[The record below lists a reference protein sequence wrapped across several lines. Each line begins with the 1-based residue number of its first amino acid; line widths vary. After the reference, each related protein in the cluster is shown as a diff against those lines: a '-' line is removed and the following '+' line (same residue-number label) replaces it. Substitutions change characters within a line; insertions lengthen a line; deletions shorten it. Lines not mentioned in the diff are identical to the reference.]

1 MTENIKETLKG
12 MSAADRKALLEE
24 LRAEERQATR
34 DRREAYESIRAQFM
48 HEVKGHLLPLVENVR
63 EFRDW
68 IEREAEGFY
77 AIMREYGQLRKE
89 DQSSFTIVD
98 GDLKIEVR
106 SNKVK
111 TFDERADM
119 AAERL
124 MEYLKAYVAGSEK
137 GYDDPMYQLAMT
149 LLERNRQGDLDY
161 KNISKLYEMEDRFD
175 EEYKSIMSLFRE
187 SHTVTKT
194 ATNFYFSQRDKNGVW
209 RRIEPSFCRL

>member
-98 GDLKIEVR
+98 GDMKIEVR

-119 AAERL
+119 ASERL

>member
-1 MTENIKETLKG
+1 MDNIREALKG
-12 MSAADRKALLEE
+12 MSAAERKNLLEE
-24 LRAEERQATR
+24 LKAEEQKATR
-34 DRREAYESIRAQFM
+34 DRREAYEALRAQFA
-48 HEVKGHLLPLVENVR
+48 HEVKSHLLPLVEDVR
-63 EFRDW
+63 QFREW
-68 IEREAEGFY
+68 IEKEADGFY
-77 AIMREYGQLRKE
+77 SVMRDYGQLRKE
-89 DQSSFTIVD
+89 EQSSFTIVD
-98 GDLKIEVR
+98 GDMKMEVR

-175 EEYKSIMSLFRE
+175 EENKSIMGLFRE
-187 SHTVTKT
+187 SHTVIKT
-194 ATNFYFSQRDKNGVW
+194 AVNFYFWKRDKNGVW
-209 RRIEPSFCRL
+209 RRVEPSFCRL

>member
-1 MTENIKETLKG
+1 MDNIREALKG
-12 MSAADRKALLEE
+12 ISAAERKNLLEE
-24 LRAEERQATR
+24 LKAEDQKATR
-34 DRREAYESIRAQFM
+34 DRREAYEALRAQFA
-48 HEVKGHLLPLVENVR
+48 HEVKSHLLPLVEDVR
-63 EFRDW
+63 QFREW
-68 IEREAEGFY
+68 IEKEADGFY
-77 AIMREYGQLRKE
+77 SVMRDYGQLRKE
-89 DQSSFTIVD
+89 EQSSFTIVD
-98 GDLKIEVR
+98 GDMKMEVR

-175 EEYKSIMSLFRE
+175 EEYKSIMGLFRE

-194 ATNFYFSQRDKNGVW
+194 AVNFYFWQRDKNGVW
-209 RRIEPSFCRL
+209 RRVEPSFCRL